1 MRRTLIF
8 LFLISLFFIPF
19 ILSSAQKLNKNLA
32 EPRIKLNE
40 NFWDFGHI
48 PNCTKV
54 SQIFEIENQGGD
66 TLIITRVRSDCGCT
80 HTPLSK
86 SKIAPGEMAKLELI
100 FDPRKFQGQIQ
111 KAVSIMSNDMVTP
124 ISDIV
129 FTATVGLKNPMT
141 KLNPEG
147 IFFDTLNS
155 SQGRIGEIEV
165 KNISK
170 TELFITVIQ
179 EPQEF
184 IDYRIEKFKLIP
196 GESTQI
202 FFRTRPPLASGL
214 IRTSLTLEFSG
225 SEKIRCT
232 IPIKGFV
239 SQ

>member
-8 LFLISLFFIPF
+8 FFLISLFFFPF

-32 EPRIKLNE
+32 EPKIKLNE

-48 PNCTKV
+48 PSCAKV
-54 SQIFEIENQGGD
+54 SQVFKIQNQGND

-86 SKIAPGEMAKLELI
+86 SKIAPGETAELELI
-100 FDPRKFQGQIQ
+100 FDPSKFRGQIQ
-111 KAVSIMSNDMVTP
+111 KAVSIMSNDVATP

-129 FTATVGLKNPMT
+129 FTAMVGLKNTMA
-141 KLNPEG
+141 KLSPEE
-147 IFFDTLNS
+147 IFFDTLTSN
-155 SQGRIGEIEV
+155 QEKTGEIEV

-170 TELFITVIQ
+170 AELFITAVQ
-179 EPQEF
+179 GPQEF
-184 IDYRIEKFKLIP
+184 IDYRIEKFELIP

-214 IRTSLTLEFSG
+214 FRTSLTLELSG

-232 IPIKGFV
+232 IPIQGFV
-239 SQ
+239 SK

>member
-8 LFLISLFFIPF
+8 LFFISLFFFPF
-19 ILSSAQKLNKNLA
+19 ILSYAQKINKNLA

-48 PNCTKV
+48 PSFAKV
-54 SQIFEIENQGGD
+54 SQIFKIQNQGND

-86 SKIAPGEMAKLELI
+86 SKIAPGEMAELELI
-100 FDPRKFQGQIQ
+100 FDPSKFHGQIQ
-111 KAVSIMSNDMVTP
+111 KAVSIMSNDVATP

-129 FTATVGLKNPMT
+129 FTAMVGLNNTMV
-141 KLNPEG
+141 KLNPEV
-147 IFFDTLNS
+147 ILFDTLTS
-155 SQGRIGEIEV
+155 SQEKTGEIEV

-170 TELFITVIQ
+170 AELFIRVVQ
-179 EPQEF
+179 GPQEF
-184 IDYRIEKFKLIP
+184 IDYGIEKFELIP

-202 FFRTRPPLASGL
+202 FFRTRTPLASGL
-214 IRTSLTLEFSG
+214 IRTSLTLELSG

-232 IPIKGFV
+232 IPILGFV
-239 SQ
+239 GK